1 MGQDQDVWV
10 CSLVLKFALIVLVKL
25 YLLHFFFSSKSLIT
39 LTLRIFFPSFHIC
52 SPGLWESV
60 KWSGAFELPVYRPMR
75 CQNQG
80 RREPG
85 SQSESNSQHHQC
97 RRRLKQAGRT
107 ENRLIWTTARCN
119 DADSLIN
126 DQEHKNAH
134 CHYQDG
140 GFWWTLHCIFC
151 SARPP
156 EHKRFFFLFVCFT
169 LRADKY
175 RDSSS
180 AGELLPNSSCVV
192 FRFNFTHLIYI
203 FHIFISNLWTCI
215 KTKTTCLCIQS
226 RLIRYPL
233 TFYDKEG
240 KQVQFYR
247 PNPDHVFSM
256 DTGWKNVFIHDIWR
270 QLDLEAL
277 LSTKLGGETS
287 CRLFLH
293 WNIRI
298 HYFIFTFEKN

>member
-1 MGQDQDVWV
+1 MDDSAVHRCWQPHKRPGAQKRTRP
-10 CSLVLKFALIVLVKL
+10 LPGRRRFLMNAAL
-25 YLLHFFFSSKSLIT
+25 YLLFSSAS
-39 LTLRIFFPSFHIC
+39 
-52 SPGLWESV
+52 
-60 KWSGAFELPVYRPMR
+60 
-75 CQNQG
+75 
-80 RREPG
+80 
-85 SQSESNSQHHQC
+85 
-97 RRRLKQAGRT
+97 
-107 ENRLIWTTARCN
+107 WTQT
-119 DADSLIN
+119 
-126 DQEHKNAH
+126 
-134 CHYQDG
+134 
-140 GFWWTLHCIFC
+140 
-151 SARPP
+151 
-156 EHKRFFFLFVCFT
+156 FFFLFVCFT

-277 LSTKLGGETS
+277 LSTKHGAK
-287 CRLFLH
+287 H
-293 WNIRI
+293 PVV
-298 HYFIFTFEKN
+298 YFCTAHFHIWRKLKLKSVFFSSDRQGVGSPEAWIAVQMFKLPSLSQTQILVRKLL